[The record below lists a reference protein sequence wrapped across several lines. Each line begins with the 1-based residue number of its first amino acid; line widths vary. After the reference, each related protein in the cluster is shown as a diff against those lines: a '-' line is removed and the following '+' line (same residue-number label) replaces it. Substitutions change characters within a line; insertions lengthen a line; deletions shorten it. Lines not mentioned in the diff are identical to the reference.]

1 MSEKKYL
8 EYNIQNIQRLMVS
21 PPLRESET
29 ENLRKSLRLSRVI
42 EYEHG
47 DPIIKE
53 GEADPYIYFL
63 LSGKV
68 RMEKKGSVIAT
79 IDTPG
84 EIFGEIKFSDGII
97 HSGNAYS
104 EGRSICLGVYT
115 HISGKKPNCD
125 GEADILVLLYRIFM
139 EYIAI
144 RLRLTND
151 ELVKVKKEIERLTES
166 DNLSYTVT

>member
-1 MSEKKYL
+1 MTETRYL
-8 EYNIQNIQRLMVS
+8 EDNIRNMQRHIVT
-21 PPLRESET
+21 PPLRKSET

-47 DPIIKE
+47 DIIIKE

-68 RMEKKGSVIAT
+68 RMKKNG
-79 IDTPG
+79 IDIGIIDAPG
-84 EIFGEIKFSDGII
+84 EIFGEIKFLEGII
-97 HSGNAYS
+97 HSGTASS
-104 EGRSICLGVYT
+104 EGKTVCLGLYT
-115 HISGKKPNCD
+115 HISAKRLTSD

-151 ELVKVKKEIERLTES
+151 ELVRVKKEIERLTENRLS
-166 DNLSYTVT
+166 DS